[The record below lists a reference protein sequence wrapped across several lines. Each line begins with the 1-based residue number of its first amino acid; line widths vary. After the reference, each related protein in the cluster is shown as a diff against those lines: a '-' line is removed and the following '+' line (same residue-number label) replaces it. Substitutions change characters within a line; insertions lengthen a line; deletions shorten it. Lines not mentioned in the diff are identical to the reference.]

1 MNETKNIQVALAE
14 LEANLA
20 ADEAKKLNNIS
31 PREGVSNTLASI
43 YKFLRKLGLSV
54 SAEAQIYQL
63 VDALNSLDVGEVRP
77 LLSPVIVKGNRPTT
91 EGDLMPKAVAAA
103 ALHLKFLELKTQGEP
118 KALDAAATWVARK
131 IRNWEVL
138 KDTGSAD
145 NHPNR
150 DMGRIKKWRTDFIAD
165 PSPQSG
171 EYFKFLISKEKNF
184 TADQILKDEPEQWG
198 FATKKFQ

>member
-1 MNETKNIQVALAE
+1 MDEITNILVALAE
-14 LEANLA
+14 LKANLA

-31 PREGVSNTLASI
+31 PREGVSHTLASI

-63 VDALNSLDVGEVRP
+63 VYALNSLDFGEVKP
-77 LLSPVIVKGNRPTT
+77 LLSPVIVKGNRPNT
-91 EGDLMPKAVAAA
+91 EGDLMPKAAAAA

-145 NHPNR
+145 NHPDR
-150 DMGRIKKWRTDFIAD
+150 DMRRIKKWRTDFMAD

-184 TADQILKDEPEQWG
+184 TADQILKDEPIQWG